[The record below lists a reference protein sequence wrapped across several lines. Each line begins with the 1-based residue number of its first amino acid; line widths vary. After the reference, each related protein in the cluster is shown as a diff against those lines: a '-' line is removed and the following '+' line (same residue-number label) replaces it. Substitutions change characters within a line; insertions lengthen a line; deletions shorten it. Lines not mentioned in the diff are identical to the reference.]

1 MSTIQ
6 YSATTGEPFLRLPA
20 PFSNI
25 IVTPPRMSDVE
36 PSVAIMGDPAV
47 AQWMGRIG
55 PGSTYTTARAEAWL
69 TALKAQTDAME
80 RADGTDVFI
89 GDVGLV
95 RSGWTEVLDTEQR
108 GRFVAE
114 NNARAAG
121 DPAIAWHV
129 GYYLAPSHH
138 GRGLMTIAVKTLITQ
153 FGIPL
158 LKTKR
163 IRSSTFQGNY
173 GSLRVLQKNG
183 FVIIDTLVEHA
194 QVGDE
199 KKSLHLME
207 WLGADSMIP

>member
-69 TALKAQTDAME
+69 TALKAQTDAMVEELRGAGPVSGCPLRHIREE

-95 RSGWTEVLDTEQR
+95 RSSWTEVLDAEQR
-108 GRFVAE
+108 RRFVAE

-121 DPAIAWHV
+121 DPEIAWHV
-129 GYYLAPSHH
+129 GCMRFFH
-138 GRGLMTIAVKTLITQ
+138 GFTSDG
-153 FGIPL
+153 
-158 LKTKR
+158 
-163 IRSSTFQGNY
+163 
-173 GSLRVLQKNG
+173 
-183 FVIIDTLVEHA
+183 
-194 QVGDE
+194 
-199 KKSLHLME
+199 
-207 WLGADSMIP
+207 